1 MLMREWLH
9 ATNAAL
15 YPADFVLEGRAVS
28 FDGEGALITTEQRL
42 FNRNMGLDKAGVEAI
57 LYTAFSRDER
67 REAGIEIPAS
77 PVCQAA
83 RPFLPSWVISQ
94 WRTGGSGRR
103 RRT

>member
-1 MLMREWLH
+1 MLMREWLR

-57 LYTAFSRDER
+57 LYQRG
-67 REAGIEIPAS
+67 REVWS
-77 PVCQAA
+77 MKH
-83 RPFLPSWVISQ
+83 S
-94 WRTGGSGRR
+94 T
-103 RRT
+103 